1 MAKLGK
7 QMYYSIKDKEKKLNC
22 YKINIPKEV
31 VNKTDLVD
39 KEVKVYSK
47 DNKIIIEKI

>member
-7 QMYYSIKDKEKKLNC
+7 NNYNTAKGEKKLNC
-22 YKINIPKEV
+22 YIVNIPKEV

-39 KEVKVYSK
+39 KELSIYAEN
-47 DNKIIIEKI
+47 NKIIIDKK